1 MDKNC
6 GTSGCD
12 KLATLKCTCKE
23 EYKLCDWHM
32 KKHSAVVGCYYK
44 SFDKATLMLAIKDKL
59 NALDNLSTETIQ
71 LASRMIIEINSYL
84 KKNLAYIKKRK
95 SQMVNFISENKNEQV
110 DSIVSWAKSLKPLNR
125 NKSDFICCM
134 ENLLCIDQN
143 SLSELIGIEK
153 LKNKI
158 EENIYGGAKN
168 TIKKQEEELIKY
180 KEMYENKLNEIKE
193 IEKKY
198 NEEVKQDEDNLQS
211 KQNSLDQAY
220 IEIKKLE
227 SDIVNIKIEEAKKFQ
242 NLRLKFVYPSIGNF

>member
-1 MDKNC
+1 M
-6 GTSGCD
+6 SGCD

-95 SQMVNFISENKNEQV
+95 NQMYNFISENKNEQV
-110 DSIVSWAKSLKPLNR
+110 DNIVSWAKSLEPLNR
-125 NKSDFICCM
+125 NRSDFICCM
-134 ENLLCIDQN
+134 ENLLYIDQN
-143 SLSELIGIEK
+143 SLSELIDIKK

-158 EENIYGGAKN
+158 EELESIYGGAKN

-180 KEMYENKLNEIKE
+180 KEMHENKLNEIKE

-198 NEEVKQDEDNLQS
+198 SEEVKQYEANLQS
-211 KQNSLDQAY
+211 KQNSLDQAC
-220 IEIKKLE
+220 IRIKKLE
-227 SDIVNIKIEEAKKFQ
+227 SDIANIKIEEAKKFQ